1 MEEYTDRIN
10 YNMLKISLKKE
21 VIIMVENLGPGFLRL
36 LHWYGGSNLI
46 SAPNPRPAE
55 NNVFLTQ
62 ELNNNNKCIKKNKKK
77 TNVICLIWS
86 VLGLGL
92 WSLDPLSTIFQLYCG
107 SQLYW
112 WKKTEYPEKTTDLL
126 QVTDKL
132 YHIMLY
138 WVHLAWVGFELTT
151 LGW

>member
-46 SAPNPRPAE
+46 IAPNPRPAE

-62 ELNNNNKCIKKNKKK
+62 ERNNNNKCIKKTKK
-77 TNVICLIWS
+77 TKQKRRDFHQLKFHP
-86 VLGLGL
+86 VL
-92 WSLDPLSTIFQLYCG
+92 
-107 SQLYW
+107 
-112 WKKTEYPEKTTDLL
+112 
-126 QVTDKL
+126 
-132 YHIMLY
+132 
-138 WVHLAWVGFELTT
+138 
-151 LGW
+151 